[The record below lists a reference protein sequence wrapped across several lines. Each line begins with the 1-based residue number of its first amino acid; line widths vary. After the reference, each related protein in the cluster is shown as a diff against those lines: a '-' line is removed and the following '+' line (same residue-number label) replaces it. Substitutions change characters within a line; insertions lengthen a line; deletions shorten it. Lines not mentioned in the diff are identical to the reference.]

1 MNVFGIA
8 KSFVVVVDI
17 VVIFIIIIFSLK
29 LFISSKMTLI
39 PLIALS
45 KKKKKKNL
53 VNI

>member
-29 LFISSKMTLI
+29 LFISSVIISKDDFD
-39 PLIALS
+39 S
-45 KKKKKKNL
+45 FNSSFKKKKQTS
-53 VNI
+53 